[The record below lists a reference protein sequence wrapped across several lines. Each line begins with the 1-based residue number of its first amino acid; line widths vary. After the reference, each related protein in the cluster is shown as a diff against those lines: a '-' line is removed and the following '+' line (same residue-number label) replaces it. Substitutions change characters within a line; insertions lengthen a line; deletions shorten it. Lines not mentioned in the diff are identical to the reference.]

1 MRLSSNLVDFLISL
15 TLEKKELQS
24 FKALNK
30 SDFNDLEKALFF
42 NKLEPRFINFLR
54 LNNITEVNKGANL
67 KQINKAANVRGLH
80 NLSILNN
87 ASNFLANLNNKKIDY
102 RVLKGAY
109 INTFNK
115 KLSGFRPIKDIDI
128 LIRLNDVQTVLDIAF
143 HHGYKFDDEGL
154 NKNNLK
160 FHFDY
165 RYDLPNLKNASGQII
180 ELHVRFSDV
189 YDYDVCPFVKLAF
202 EKKTLKELYGIKVP
216 FPSPIAQILMAIYSG
231 SKKRYFDSGSLF
243 LSDIK
248 VIQEESKIHASLILT
263 EAEKNNLGKAARLI
277 MQIVDKDNLVKKEC
291 FRPDVTSKAKRLIT
305 YNSVSDSKRLTDIF
319 LEKKLSNLTKIFEHS
334 ISKKSMQASFP
345 FEVKWKL
352 LLYIPIKI
360 YRQFKRV
367 GKIFFLHLFSSKI
380 KAELNDLQDIMGL
393 IDENKDIRSSKSK

>member
-15 TLEKKELQS
+15 TLEKKELES
-24 FKALNK
+24 FNALK
-30 SDFNDLEKALFF
+30 ESDFNDLEKALFF

-80 NLSILNN
+80 NLSMLNN
-87 ASNFLANLNNKKIDY
+87 TSNFLSNLNNKKIDY
-102 RVLKGAY
+102 RLLKGAY

-128 LIRLNDVQTVLDIAF
+128 LIRLNDVQKVLDIAF
-143 HHGYKFDDEGL
+143 HHGYKFEDEGL

-165 RYDLPNLKNASGQII
+165 RYDLPSLKNVSGQII
-180 ELHVRFSDV
+180 EIHVRFSDV
-189 YDYDVCPFVKLAF
+189 YDYDECPFVKLIF
-202 EKKTLKELYGIKVP
+202 EKKILKELYGIKVP
-216 FPSPIAQILMAIYSG
+216 FPAPIVQILMAIYSG
-231 SKKRYFDSGSLF
+231 SKKGYFDSGSLF

-248 VIQEESKIHASLILT
+248 VIQEESKIQASVILA
-263 EAEKNNLGKAARLI
+263 EAKKNNLGQTARLI
-277 MQIVDKDNLVKKEC
+277 MQIVDQDYFLKKDYFK
-291 FRPDVTSKAKRLIT
+291 PDAISTTKRLIT
-305 YNSVSDSKRLTDIF
+305 YNSVSGSKRLSNIF
-319 LEKKLSNLTKIFEHS
+319 LEKKLSNLKKLYEHS
-334 ISKKSMQASFP
+334 ISEKSMQASFP
-345 FEVKWKL
+345 FKAKWKL
-352 LLYIPIKI
+352 MLYIPIKI

-367 GKIFFLHLFSSKI
+367 GKTFFLHLFSSKI
-380 KAELNDLQDIMGL
+380 KAELNDLKDIMDL